1 MGKTIM
7 VVDDDRVFHDL
18 YTEMLEDTEYRL
30 IHVYDGDEALLE
42 LEQEKPDL
50 ILLDMLM
57 NLVTGETFFLYIR
70 SMSAC
75 KDIPVIIISSLP
87 QRDYKYKSLRDME
100 PNLTF
105 LDKSF
110 TKEELL
116 GEIKTK
122 IG

>member
-1 MGKTIM
+1 MGKNIM
-7 VVDDDRVFHDL
+7 IVDDDQLFHDL

-57 NLVTGETFFLYIR
+57 DLVTGETLFLYLK
-70 SMSAC
+70 SMSEY

-87 QRDYKYKSLRDME
+87 GYDYRYKRIKDIE
-100 PNLTF
+100 PNFTF
-105 LDKSF
+105 LDKLV
-110 TKEELL
+110 TKEKLL